1 MSGYL
6 LDTHIAV
13 WAALVPD
20 RLGDNVARILHETA
34 NVLFI
39 SSVSIAEMTIKSGL
53 GKLALPDTPIA
64 LGGELGALPLALTW
78 EHAERLSSLPM
89 LHRDPFDRLLIAQA
103 MVEKLTLVTADA
115 QILQYPDVELLGPDG
130 DRFTPV
136 SGQGSPPEQPGG
148 RRRR

>member
-20 RLGDNVARILHETA
+20 RLGDDVAKMLHDTE

-39 SSVSIAEMTIKSGL
+39 SSASIAEMSIKTAL
-53 GKLALPDTPIA
+53 GKMALPDTPIA
-64 LGGELGALPLALTW
+64 LCRELGARPLALTW
-78 EHAERLSSLPM
+78 EHAQQLAALPT

-103 MVEKLTLVTADA
+103 MIEKLTLVSADS
-115 QILQYPDVELLGPDG
+115 QVLQYPDVELL
-130 DRFTPV
+130 RN
-136 SGQGSPPEQPGG
+136 
-148 RRRR
+148 